1 MNSDKQIHVDIDT
14 IVSSVI
20 QSEQVLECKAISV
33 SLHVNFINWGYKIN
47 WINYH
52 NDSQKLCEVINAL

>member
-1 MNSDKQIHVDIDT
+1 MYSDKQIHLDMDT

-47 WINYH
+47 WIHYY
-52 NDSQKLCEVINAL
+52 NDSPKLCEVINAL